1 MTFTNTDKWKCTFYT
16 AFIFVLVFNHNTF
29 KYVNSVLEKIIGA
42 TSDKKGCPTVLGF
55 AVHTVV
61 LAGVLRLAME
71 IHI

>member
-16 AFIFVLVFNHNTF
+16 AFIVVLVFNHYTF
-29 KYVNSVLEKIIGA
+29 KFVNSILGKIIGA

-71 IHI
+71 MHV